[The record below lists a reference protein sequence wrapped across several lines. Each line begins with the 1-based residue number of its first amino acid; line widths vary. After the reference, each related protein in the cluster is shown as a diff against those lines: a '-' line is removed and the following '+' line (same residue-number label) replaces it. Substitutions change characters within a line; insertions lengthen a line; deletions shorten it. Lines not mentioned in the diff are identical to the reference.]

1 MPESSLEKMLSVLEF
16 VEERGQVGSMDEMLE
31 GLALTRSTLYRY
43 VRALTDFGLLATS
56 PGTGYTI
63 GPRVIELDYKI
74 RARDPLILAS
84 HPLMTQLVHT
94 VSGIALL
101 CRRYRDKVLC
111 VHQVRG
117 PVGFVSTYERG
128 RVRPLLKGAASRVIL
143 ANMPTAQIA
152 KLHQA
157 DPEGFAEAHLGES
170 LKAVRST
177 LRAIRQQG
185 WESSEGQVVAGVTG
199 IAAPIFDEGDH
210 VMGSLS
216 LTVGRTGMSEDELR
230 DIAERVV
237 FCAQVV
243 SSTLS
248 IQDGAGLWPDVAE
261 SGPASGAI
269 GDVASPKADGSQAEI
284 GVAAIKPDML
294 RRGNRAG

>member
-43 VRALTDFGLLATS
+43 VRTLTDFGLLATS
-56 PGTGYTI
+56 PGTGYTL
-63 GPRVIELDYKI
+63 GPRIIELDYKI
-74 RARDPLILAS
+74 RVRDPIILAS
-84 HPLMTQLVHT
+84 HPLMTQLVQT
-94 VSGIALL
+94 VPGIALL

-117 PVGFVSTYERG
+117 AVGFVSTYERG

-152 KLHQA
+152 KLYQA
-157 DPEGFAEAHLGES
+157 EPEGFAEAELGDS
-170 LKAVRST
+170 LKTVRAA

-199 IAAPIFDEGDH
+199 IAAPIFDDGVH

-216 LTVGRTGMSEDELR
+216 LTVGRTGLSAAEVSE
-230 DIAERVV
+230 IATRVA

-243 SSTLS
+243 SSALS
-248 IQDGAGLWPDVAE
+248 AQEAGGLWVNDEAASARVEE
-261 SGPASGAI
+261 SRI
-269 GDVASPKADGSQAEI
+269 
-284 GVAAIKPDML
+284 AAG
-294 RRGNRAG
+294 RGNKAVP

>member
-16 VEERGQVGSMDEMLE
+16 VEERGQVDGMEEMLE
-31 GLALTRSTLYRY
+31 GLSLTRSTLYRY

-56 PGTGYTI
+56 PGTGYTL

-74 RARDPLILAS
+74 RVRDPIILSS
-84 HPLMTQLVHT
+84 HPLMTQLVQT
-94 VSGIALL
+94 VPGIALL

-117 PVGFVSTYERG
+117 AVGFVSTYERG
-128 RVRPLLKGAASRVIL
+128 RARPLLKGAASRVIL

-152 KLHQA
+152 KLYHA
-157 DPEGFAEAHLGES
+157 DPEGFVEAELGDS
-170 LKAVRST
+170 LKAVRSS

-185 WESSEGQVVAGVTG
+185 WESSESQVVAGVTG
-199 IAAPIFDEGDH
+199 IAAPIFDGGDH

-216 LTVGRTGMSEDELR
+216 LTVGRTGLTPAEVSE
-230 DIAERVV
+230 IATRVA

-243 SSTLS
+243 SSAMS
-248 IQDGAGLWPDVAE
+248 AQDSGGLWLNPPPNPNAEAVPLRPDDNRLV
-261 SGPASGAI
+261 GAALMAAPP
-269 GDVASPKADGSQAEI
+269 VKA
-284 GVAAIKPDML
+284 
-294 RRGNRAG
+294 RRGKKVG

>member
-16 VEERGQVGSMDEMLE
+16 VEERGQVDGMDEMLD
-31 GLALTRSTLYRY
+31 GLSLTRSTLYRY

-56 PGTGYTI
+56 PGTGYTL

-74 RARDPLILAS
+74 RVRDPIILSS
-84 HPLMTQLVHT
+84 HPLMTQLVQT
-94 VSGIALL
+94 VPGIALL

-117 PVGFVSTYERG
+117 AVGFVSTYERG

-143 ANMPTAQIA
+143 ANMPTAQIT
-152 KLHQA
+152 KLYHA
-157 DPEGFAEAHLGES
+157 DPEGFAEAQLGQS
-170 LKAVRST
+170 LKAVRSS

-185 WESSEGQVVAGVTG
+185 WESSESQVVAGVTG
-199 IAAPIFDEGDH
+199 IAAPIFDGGDH

-216 LTVGRTGMSEDELR
+216 LTVGRTGLSPAEVSE
-230 DIAERVV
+230 IATRVA

-243 SSTLS
+243 SSAMS
-248 IQDGAGLWPDVAE
+248 AQDGAGVWLTPPANPNEATPLRPDDSRLA
-261 SGPASGAI
+261 GAAMMAAPPAKSQRGK
-269 GDVASPKADGSQAEI
+269 KAG
-284 GVAAIKPDML
+284 
-294 RRGNRAG
+294 